1 MQRMKKNGTNNFI
14 YTRGR
19 NGDSNC
25 CNLESSRVRKLEKSI
40 AAFESEDQCLVVE
53 VLKVYENLGK
63 DETTSYVLCV
73 HKKLQGSYGLDVSA
87 DCNKVLRVLAIT
99 IDEHIIILWDRRWKS
114 LWRFHFNRIN
124 IMTPTVIAGC

>member
-1 MQRMKKNGTNNFI
+1 MDN
-14 YTRGR
+14 Y
-19 NGDSNC
+19 C
-25 CNLESSRVRKLEKSI
+25 CNQGLLQVRKLEKSI

-87 DCNKVLRVLAIT
+87 EKEALKYVT
-99 IDEHIIILWDRRWKS
+99 SYEKS
-114 LWRFHFNRIN
+114 LRNSAKLTRSF
-124 IMTPTVIAGC
+124 T